1 MTRRAL
7 LGFLLCLVPLAAQ
20 DVRPLTILHSN
31 DLHAH
36 LTPNDRGIGGFARLA
51 TAVREQKANCAA
63 CLYLNAGDLVQGTPV
78 STLFHG
84 TPVYQIA
91 NLLGIDAGTLGNHE
105 FDYGWRRVKEF
116 IKIARYPIVSAN
128 ILDEHGHPA
137 TGLPFVIKNVGGIR
151 VGIIG
156 ATLGDMVGTVITKDS
171 AGPWQVLPV
180 VETVKKYVAQ
190 VRGQTDLIV
199 VLGHLHDKE
208 EVDAILHEVP
218 EVSVVV
224 AGHTH
229 VAYRQMMNVEGRVG
243 VLVDSY
249 GVQLGR
255 LDLQVDMAGKK
266 LKSAVWSKIAIDD
279 QFAEDPGVKTLVDQ
293 WEAKVTK
300 LVDTPIGESAMRMD
314 RNSPVLRKLIE
325 QSMAEATGADFAW
338 INPGNIRDTLPEG
351 RILTRYVWNILP
363 FDNYIVTGKFKG
375 KDLPPTVT
383 DRYPVEPDKVY
394 TVATTDFSATNQ
406 SAPDQFNTTGLRFPN
421 VGPLQRETMIEWVKK
436 KKVLP

>member
-7 LGFLLCLVPLAAQ
+7 LCLILWLAPLTAQ

-36 LTPNDRGIGGFARLA
+36 LTPDDRDIGGFARLA
-51 TAVREQKANCAA
+51 TAVRREKADCVA

-91 NLLGIDAGTLGNHE
+91 NLLGIDVGTLGNHE
-105 FDYGWRRVKEF
+105 FDYGWRRVNEF
-116 IKIARYPIVSAN
+116 VKIARYPIVSAN
-128 ILDEHGHPA
+128 IMDEHGHPV
-137 TGLPFVIKNVGGIR
+137 TGEPFVIKNVGGIR

-156 ATLGDMVGTVITKDS
+156 ATLGDMVGTVITKEN
-171 AGPWQVLPV
+171 AGPLKVLPV
-180 VETVKKYVAQ
+180 VETVKRYAVQ
-190 VRGQTDLIV
+190 LRDRTDLIV

-208 EVDAILHEVP
+208 EVEAILHQVP

-229 VAYRQMMNVEGRVG
+229 TAYKTMMNVEGRVG

-255 LDLQVDMAGKK
+255 LDLQVEMAGKK
-266 LKSAVWSKIAIDD
+266 LKSASWSKIAIDNS
-279 QFAEDPGVKTLVDQ
+279 FGEDPAVQKLVDT

-300 LVDTPIGESAMRMD
+300 LVDVPIGESSERMD

-325 QSMAEATGADFAW
+325 QSMAEASGADFAW
-338 INPGNIRDTLPEG
+338 INPGNIRDALPQG

-375 KDLPPTVT
+375 SDLPPTVT
-383 DRYPVEPDKVY
+383 SRYPVEPDKVY
-394 TVATTDFSATNQ
+394 TVATTDFSAINQ
-406 SAPDQFNTTGLRFPN
+406 SAPDQFKASGLRFPN
-421 VGPLQRETMIEWVKK
+421 TGPMQRDAMIEWIKK

>member
-1 MTRRAL
+1 MTRRVL
-7 LGFLLCLVPLAAQ
+7 LGLLVCLAPLTAQ
-20 DVRPLTILHSN
+20 EIRPLTILHSN

-36 LTPNDRGIGGFARLA
+36 LTPNDRGIGGFARLT
-51 TAVREQKANCAA
+51 TAVRQEKASCAA

-84 TPVYQIA
+84 TPVYEIA
-91 NLLGIDAGTLGNHE
+91 NLLGLDAGTLGNHE

-128 ILDEHGHPA
+128 ILDEHGNPA
-137 TGLPFVIKNVGGIR
+137 TGRPFVIKNVGGIR

-171 AGPWQVLPV
+171 AGPWKVLPV

-229 VAYRQMMNVEGRVG
+229 VAYKQMMNVDGRVG

-279 QFAEDPGVKTLVDQ
+279 SFAEDRAVKTLVDR

-300 LVDTPIGESAMRMD
+300 LVDTPIGESTMRMD
-314 RNSPVLRKLIE
+314 GNSPVLRKLIE

-383 DRYPVEPDKVY
+383 DRYPVEPDKIY

-406 SAPDQFNTTGLRFPN
+406 SAPDQFNTTGLHFPN